1 MEQEGINEYHE
12 RMKRLQ
18 EENKDMF
25 ADGYKVGNNVKRFPD
40 DMFPMFITKERDRN
54 KMAFQISSM
63 YYIKEINTIDK
74 LNKFKEYFTALFKTS
89 ENRPLNNVLWRQSCF
104 LTKVTDI
111 EKLRDYV
118 RSIPTEETS
127 EVKLLVSI
135 LEFPYIVDVCK
146 NL

>member
-1 MEQEGINEYHE
+1 MEVSVSGGNPFCAFPACLLSGTVFSGAADWRRYECILPADVY
-12 RMKRLQ
+12 KRQ
-18 EENKDMF
+18 
-25 ADGYKVGNNVKRFPD
+25 
-40 DMFPMFITKERDRN
+40 
-54 KMAFQISSM
+54 
-63 YYIKEINTIDK
+63 
-74 LNKFKEYFTALFKTS
+74 EYFTALFKTS

-118 RSIPTEETS
+118 RTIPTEETS
-127 EVKLLVSI
+127 EVKLLVAI